1 MAAGCAS
8 TSSAEPAQESQ
19 EWLQSEPAAEQD
31 GPVEEAMEEV
41 ASIGEAET
49 APAPPE
55 EPAGPSAAD
64 ELLPTLT
71 LEQKV
76 GQLFMPVVWGSDA
89 TTVTDLEGRRNEE
102 VFGFRTPAEI
112 VAAYDLGGVM
122 YLGHNIV
129 AANQVGDLSAGLQE
143 VALADS
149 GVGLLVAVDQ
159 EGGRVNRITDGV
171 NVFPPAAIL
180 SGDRLAVEEAGYL
193 TGNQVSG
200 QGVNV
205 VLAPVADLAEPGTSG
220 AIGNRSYG
228 SDPAVVADMV
238 TAAID
243 GLQGSG
249 VAAAVKHWP
258 GHGPTEVDSHIRLPV
273 LGIGQD
279 EWEQRER
286 FPFEA
291 AIDSDVAIVLVG
303 HLVLPA
309 IDPTSAPATVSPVLI
324 DEQLRSVLGFDGVV
338 MTDALNMGAVSDLD
352 PGQLVIESVAAGA
365 DVMLYPPDL
374 PTAHAALL
382 EAVQAGELDEA
393 RLDQAVLRVLRL
405 KESLGLLPG

>member
-8 TSSAEPAQESQ
+8 TSSAEPAQESP
-19 EWLQSEPAAEQD
+19 ERLQSEPAAEQD
-31 GPVEEAMEEV
+31 GPVEEAVEEV

-55 EPAGPSAAD
+55 EPSGPSAAE

-76 GQLFMPVVWGSDA
+76 GQLFMPVVWGSDP

-129 AANQVGDLSAGLQE
+129 TANQVGDLSAGLQE
-143 VALADS
+143 VALAD
-149 GVGLLVAVDQ
+149 GGIGLLVAVDQ

-273 LGIGQD
+273 LGIGQA

-303 HLVLPA
+303 HLVLPS

-374 PTAHAALL
+374 PAAHAALL